1 MSKDMSPQDTAPRAA
16 ADLQDQARLLA
27 AMAAGTAKA
36 QEQVLELKRE
46 LSVLAMAEPRATAA
60 EQALEQLRGE
70 AGQLRARLVETE
82 ARCAA
87 AETEAAAQRARAE
100 QAETAYAR
108 IAASTSWRLTGPLR
122 KLILL
127 LRGHR

>member
-1 MSKDMSPQDTAPRAA
+1 MSKDMSPHDTAPRESV
-16 ADLQDQARLLA
+16 DLQDQARLLA

-36 QEQVLELKRE
+36 HEQVLELKRE
-46 LSVLAMAEPRATAA
+46 LSVLAMAEPRAIAA

-82 ARCAA
+82 ARCTA
-87 AETEAAAQRARAE
+87 AETEAAAQRARAD
-100 QAETAYAR
+100 QAEAAYAQ